1 MILGQLAADDVSD
14 RLRSQ
19 GLGLRTG
26 PFQLRVRSDVAA
38 VRDGL
43 CLLYAEYPVVDAD
56 DFCDYAVDISRP
68 RGVRRWVRPQV
79 LFRHDHRRVYEP
91 MPVSHAMPL
100 VEWSLNWCIGAHSH
114 QFLCLHA
121 AAIEREG
128 CAAILPAPPGSGKS
142 TLCAALVGRGWR
154 LLSDELALVALDD
167 HRLHGLARPVSLK
180 NRSIEII
187 QAYIPSAVFSV
198 AAHATAKGTVAH
210 MRAPSDA
217 VARVGETARPRWVV
231 FPRYVAAAEPS
242 LLPRAKADAMQQ
254 LARNAFNSGVTGR
267 AGFHALA
274 DLVDDCDC
282 YDFSYSRLD
291 DAVAVFDDLVR
302 RR

>member
-210 MRAPSDA
+210 
-217 VARVGETARPRWVV
+217 
-231 FPRYVAAAEPS
+231 
-242 LLPRAKADAMQQ
+242 
-254 LARNAFNSGVTGR
+254 
-267 AGFHALA
+267 
-274 DLVDDCDC
+274 
-282 YDFSYSRLD
+282 
-291 DAVAVFDDLVR
+291 
-302 RR
+302 